1 MLRSEQRIQHNKSN
15 YFSMRAA
22 DEFFC
27 TLWLFPFVQCG
38 QRHTPAPNS
47 ISEIPVPFAQFSNL
61 KTWNHQSRGNSGR
74 VSLKQ
79 NFNLIQKLLYISV
92 KVVRSLPNYS
102 FKLIPFILLSSEVY

>member
-15 YFSMRAA
+15 YFSTRAA
-22 DEFFC
+22 DEFFAPMAISFRAM
-27 TLWLFPFVQCG
+27 WS
-38 QRHTPAPNS
+38 RHTPAPNS

-79 NFNLIQKLLYISV
+79 NFNLIQKLL
-92 KVVRSLPNYS
+92 
-102 FKLIPFILLSSEVY
+102 